1 MRVLDNYILRSIV
14 QIFISAILIFTFL
27 YILIDAGT
35 HLDDFLSNKVPA
47 LIVLQ
52 YYLNSLPIIFVQTAP
67 IACLLSVL
75 FTYSTLNNNNEI
87 IALRASGLDFWKITK
102 PAIIF
107 GLMASSL
114 VFLVNEKF
122 APQASSFAQEIK
134 TEKMKTSATERNKKT
149 AKPVKNLYFY
159 GMDNR
164 LFSVDEFDPA
174 LKIAKNITIIS
185 QDNQQRMTEKTVASK
200 GEWTGSAWKLTNC
213 YITHY
218 NPIDQSL
225 EGDAPFYKE
234 KIINIS
240 ERPEDF
246 LKQSSTTSNMNIK
259 DLKSYI
265 KRFKGSGAIATL
277 NNLKVDLQQRIAYPF
292 ACIIIIFVGLPF
304 ALITGKR
311 KGLTFASVGIA
322 LAIGFLFFVLNAVG
336 LALGKAGVLLPFVSA
351 WIAPAL
357 FMAAG
362 FYLIRKLF

>member
-47 LIVLQ
+47 LTVFQ
-52 YYLNSLPIIFVQTAP
+52 YYFSFLPVIFVQTSP
-67 IACLLSVL
+67 IACLLAVL

-87 IALRASGLDFWKITK
+87 IALRASGLNFWKITK

-107 GLMASSL
+107 GLIASAL

-122 APQASSFAQEIK
+122 APQGASLAQEIK
-134 TEKMKTSATERNKKT
+134 TEKMKPAATDGTKK
-149 AKPVKNLYFY
+149 KIQPIKNLFFY

-164 LFSVDEFDPA
+164 LFFIDEFDPGS
-174 LKIAKNITIIS
+174 KIVRNLTIIS
-185 QDNQQRMTEKTVASK
+185 QDNLQRMTEKLVAQK
-200 GEWTGSAWKLTNC
+200 GEWNGSSWKLSNC
-213 YITHY
+213 QLTRY

-225 EGDAPFYKE
+225 DGDAPFYKE
-234 KIINIS
+234 KIMNIN

-246 LKQSSTTSNMNIK
+246 LKQRSSSNMNIK
-259 DLKSYI
+259 ELKAYI
-265 KRFKGSGAIATL
+265 KRFKGSGAVATL
-277 NNLKVDLQQRIAYPF
+277 NNIKVDLQQRIAYPF

-304 ALITGKR
+304 ALTTGRR

-322 LAIGFLFFVLNAVG
+322 LAIGFLFYVVNAVG
-336 LALGKAGVLLPFVSA
+336 LALGKAGLLFPFVSA